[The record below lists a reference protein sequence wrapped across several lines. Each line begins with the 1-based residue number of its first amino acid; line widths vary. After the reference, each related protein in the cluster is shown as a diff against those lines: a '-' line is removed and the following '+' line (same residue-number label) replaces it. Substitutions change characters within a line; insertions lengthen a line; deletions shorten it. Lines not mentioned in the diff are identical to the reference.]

1 MRTIAANVASI
12 AFALG
17 MVGAASA
24 ADLSETQTAV
34 RECTPLVKNAT
45 PIRLEC
51 PLING
56 KIDERY
62 CVCPEDVPPVLVS
75 AQ

>member
-1 MRTIAANVASI
+1 MRTIAANLL
-12 AFALG
+12 FALA
-17 MVGAASA
+17 MVSAASA
-24 ADLSETQTAV
+24 ADLQLTEI
-34 RECTPLVKNAT
+34 RECAPLVKNAT